1 MTPRI
6 TDGHPE
12 RDAFIDEMG
21 IMLEGFGLPSMAGRI
36 LAALLVASP
45 PEQSAAQLAERL
57 HASRGSI
64 STMTRMLET
73 PGLIQRVRKPGD
85 RRVYYRMTPDG
96 WFGAMR
102 REAEQMTALRA
113 LAERGAEAMADEPP
127 AARRGIEETVDYL
140 RFWERE
146 LAALVRRWRTDA
158 TGNPP

>member
-1 MTPRI
+1 MTDTDPR
-6 TDGHPE
+6 
-12 RDAFIDEMG
+12 RDAFVDDMG
-21 IMLEGFGLPSMAGRI
+21 AMLAGLGLPSMAGRI

-57 HASRGSI
+57 RASRGSI

-96 WFGAMR
+96 WFAAMR
-102 REAEQMTALRA
+102 READQIRSLRA
-113 LAERGAEAMADEPP
+113 LAERGATLMADEPP
-127 AARRGIEETVDYL
+127 QVRRGIEDTVDYL

-146 LAALVRRWRTDA
+146 LARVVERWIDA
-158 TGNPP
+158 HDHEDGRP